1 MTNSKIIDDKWG
13 CLMITKMLNVVD
25 DKKDDLNDN
34 NANTCILAAVD
45 DKKDN
50 LNHNK
55 DNIDDNKD
63 SLNDNNANSCILAGL
78 INPPFTLILSLL
90 GKAASSIVFLTGF
103 FNIQI
108 SLCLQCN
115 DTNTT
120 PPVYL
125 YTAEVYP
132 TQVRGLGLA
141 LTATAARFF
150 Q

>member
-1 MTNSKIIDDKWG
+1 
-13 CLMITKMLNVVD
+13 MITKMLNVVND
-25 DKKDDLNDN
+25 NKDDLNDN
-34 NANTCILAAVD
+34 NVNSCILAAVD

-103 FNIQI
+103 SIFKFRSVFIVKIQTPHH
-108 SLCLQCN
+108 QC
-115 DTNTT
+115 TCTRRKST
-120 PPVYL
+120 PPK
-125 YTAEVYP
+125 
-132 TQVRGLGLA
+132 
-141 LTATAARFF
+141 
-150 Q
+150 

>member
-1 MTNSKIIDDKWG
+1 
-13 CLMITKMLNVVD
+13 MITKMLNVVD
-25 DKKDDLNDN
+25 DNKDDLNDN
-34 NANTCILAAVD
+34 NANSCILAAVD

-55 DNIDDNKD
+55 DNINDNKD
-63 SLNDNNANSCILAGL
+63 SLNHNDTNSCILAGL
-78 INPPFTLILSLL
+78 TNPALTLILSLL

-103 FNIQI
+103 QI
-108 SLCLQCN
+108 SLCLHCK
-115 DTNTT
+115 DSNTK
-120 PPVYL
+120 PSVYL

>member
-1 MTNSKIIDDKWG
+1 
-13 CLMITKMLNVVD
+13 MIARMLNVVGD
-25 DKKDDLNDN
+25 NKDDLNDN
-34 NANTCILAAVD
+34 NVNGCILAAVD

-55 DNIDDNKD
+55 DNINDNKD
-63 SLNDNNANSCILAGL
+63 SLNHNDTNSCILAGL
-78 INPPFTLILSLL
+78 TNPPLTLILSLL

-103 FNIQI
+103 NIQI
-108 SLCLQCN
+108 SLCVHCK
-115 DTNTT
+115 DSNTT
-120 PPVYL
+120 PLVYL

-150 Q
+150 QQEPRQKQCQH